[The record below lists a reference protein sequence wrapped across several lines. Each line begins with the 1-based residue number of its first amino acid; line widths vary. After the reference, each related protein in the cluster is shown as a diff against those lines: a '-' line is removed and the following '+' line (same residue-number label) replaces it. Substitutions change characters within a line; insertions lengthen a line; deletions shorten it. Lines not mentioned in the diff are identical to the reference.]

1 MTATTHLAEASP
13 FDVDTYGTIY
23 APRGGAQLAPSGLG
37 AQGTVDAYPFRGRI
51 TAEGPFTPAAD
62 RYHLYVSLACP
73 YAHRT
78 LIVRALKGLQ
88 DAISVSVVDPLRDGR
103 GWAFRVGPGQT
114 LDTGGQ
120 GFAFLHEAYAASVP
134 DGAYTGR
141 VSVPVLW
148 DKQTAQV
155 VSNHFP
161 DITLDLG
168 AQFNAWA
175 HNPDLDLYPVDL
187 RDDIDALNEHIGEHV
202 NAGVYHAGSARTQAD
217 YEAGYREVFEAL
229 DGLEARLRQGGP
241 YLLGDR
247 LTEADVRLW
256 VTLVRF
262 DAVYV
267 GHFKV
272 NRQRLV
278 DYPALWAYARRL
290 YALPGF
296 GSTTDVDHIKRHYY
310 GTQRHLNPS
319 GIVPVGPDTDWQ
331 SAPSQGETS
340 WQS

>member
-1 MTATTHLAEASP
+1 MTITTPAQEAGP
-13 FDVDTYGTIY
+13 VDFDTYGTIY
-23 APRGGAQLAPSGLG
+23 APRGGTQLAPFGLG
-37 AQGTVDAYPFRGRI
+37 PQGTGEAYPFRRRI
-51 TAEGPFTPAAD
+51 TPEGPFAPASG

-88 DAISVSVVDPLRDGR
+88 DAVSVSVVDPIRDGR
-103 GWAFRVGPGQT
+103 GWAFRSGRAQT

-120 GFAFLHEAYAASVP
+120 GFAFLAQAYAASVP

-148 DKQTAQV
+148 DKQTGQV
-155 VSNHFP
+155 VSNYFP

-168 AQFNAWA
+168 SQFNDWA
-175 HNPDLDLYPVDL
+175 QHPEIDLYPHDL
-187 RDDIDALNEHIGEHV
+187 RADIDALNAHVGEHV
-202 NAGVYHAGSARTQAD
+202 NAGVYHAGFARTQAE
-217 YEAGYREVFEAL
+217 YEAGYREVFDAL
-229 DGLEARLRQGGP
+229 DGLESRLGDGGP
-241 YLLGDR
+241 YLFGDR

-262 DAVYV
+262 DAVYH

-290 YALPGF
+290 YALPAF
-296 GSTTDVDHIKRHYY
+296 GSTTDFDHIQRHYY
-310 GTQRHLNPS
+310 GTQLHLNPS
-319 GIVPVGPDTDWQ
+319 GIVPLGPATDWRI
-331 SAPSQGETS
+331 
-340 WQS
+340 